1 MTQHPKLSVLITSYN
16 HEKYIQEALDSVL
29 AQKTQVPFEIIVSD
43 DCSTDRTREILEDY
57 QQRYPSMIR
66 LLPVEKNLGIT
77 KNLQRGLSACSG
89 EYIAI
94 LEGDDYW
101 ISPLKLQ
108 KQVEFLDH
116 QPECSFCFNGLLF
129 LNNDGVYVEFQ
140 NGLSPRSPIL
150 SLIELIENN
159 FIGNFSTCMYRNEV
173 VRKLPPKIYE
183 VFTVDWMFNMACA
196 EIGSIGY
203 LPLQMTV
210 YRKQGQGA
218 WSSLADSQQI
228 KKIMDL
234 LPIYDE
240 LLDYR
245 YSPYFTKSVNFHRS
259 HLKRTR
265 RNAFLKKILPASV
278 MTFLKKFKSLL
289 K

>member
-1 MTQHPKLSVLITSYN
+1 MTQLPKLSVLITSYN
-16 HEKYIQEALDSVL
+16 HEKYIQEALESVL
-29 AQKTQVPFEIIVSD
+29 AQKTQFPFEIIVSD
-43 DCSTDRTREILEDY
+43 DCSTDNTRKILEDY
-57 QQRYPSMIR
+57 QQRLPSMIR
-66 LLPVEKNLGIT
+66 ILPSEKNLGIT
-77 KNLQRGLSACSG
+77 KNLQRGLSACCG

-116 QPECSFCFNGLLF
+116 CPECSFCFNGLLF
-129 LNNDGVYVEFQ
+129 LNHKGIYVEFQ
-140 NGLSPRSPIL
+140 NGLSPQSTIL

-173 VRKLPPKIYE
+173 VRKLPPKIYD

-196 EIGSIGY
+196 ELGSIGY
-203 LPLQMTV
+203 LPLQMTI

-245 YSPYFTKSVNFHRS
+245 YSTNFTKSVNFYRS
-259 HLKRTR
+259 HLKRAKR
-265 RNAFLKKILPASV
+265 KAFLKKILLIPV
-278 MTFLKKFKSLL
+278 VTFLQKFKSLFA
-289 K
+289 